1 MTTPE
6 TFFRYAL
13 LIGVVIVG
21 FELVERID
29 PRLGT
34 WYVIV
39 VLLGVAVTQRE
50 GVLKLT
56 SFIQSQTAKGV

>member
-1 MTTPE
+1 MTAPE

-13 LIGVVIVG
+13 LIGVVLVG
-21 FELVERID
+21 LELIERID
-29 PRLGT
+29 SRLGT

-39 VLLGVAVTQRE
+39 VLLGVAITQRE